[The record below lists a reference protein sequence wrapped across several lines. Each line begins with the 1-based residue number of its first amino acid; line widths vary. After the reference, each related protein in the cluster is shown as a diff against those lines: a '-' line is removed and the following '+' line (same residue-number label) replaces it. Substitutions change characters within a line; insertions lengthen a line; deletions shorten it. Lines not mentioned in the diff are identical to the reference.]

1 MERKLDFIVIR
12 KDHVISAAEKKLYNS
27 LVTTY
32 SEKKG
37 FEVVENDSKLI
48 VYKIVK
54 E

>member
-1 MERKLDFIVIR
+1 MERKIDIIVIR
-12 KDHVISAAEKKLYNS
+12 KDHVISAAEKKLYNG